1 MSIVIPACV
10 VGGLGLVFGLLLAYA
25 SKRFAVEVDEKVQ
38 QVRDLL
44 PGANCSGCGFP
55 SCDAFAAAACEGK
68 CKPNQCV
75 VNTAENR
82 RAIGALL
89 GMAVDD
95 DAVKKVS
102 TVLCQGDCEAC
113 PPRYQYDGIQSCRAV
128 QMVSGGS
135 KTCVQGCLGFGD
147 CASVCVFDAIEIG
160 DNGLPHVNAARC
172 TGCGACVSACPR
184 GVLALLPQDERAQV
198 LCRTQL
204 QAKDARKACKHA
216 CIRCRI
222 CEKNCPEQ
230 AISMQD
236 GHMVVDPACC
246 THCGV
251 CVEKCPTKAM
261 ARLLP

>member
-38 QVRDLL
+38 QVRELL

-68 CKPNQCV
+68 CKPSQCV

-82 RAIGALL
+82 KAIGALL
-89 GMAVDD
+89 G
-95 DAVKKVS
+95 
-102 TVLCQGDCEAC
+102 L
-113 PPRYQYDGIQSCRAV
+113 
-128 QMVSGGS
+128 
-135 KTCVQGCLGFGD
+135 
-147 CASVCVFDAIEIG
+147 
-160 DNGLPHVNAARC
+160 
-172 TGCGACVSACPR
+172 
-184 GVLALLPQDERAQV
+184 DERAQV

-230 AISMQD
+230 AISMED
-236 GHMVVDPACC
+236 GHIVVEPARC

-261 ARLLP
+261 SRLVP